1 MGYDWGEQLF
11 SSPHRLEV
19 LRELQSDPADT
30 QTLTDALSIS
40 RVTVQRHL
48 NRCCE
53 LGWIHKVDGR
63 YELTP
68 LGDRVCEATAT
79 YLDRLDV
86 LESHADVIDGL
97 VAIDDEFDPLLLTD
111 ATVSV
116 AESNNPHGPI
126 SHYRGAMSEA
136 TTDEIRGILPVFSEL
151 LIEVH
156 RDRLEAGVETELIV
170 PRSVLEAAPPPDRS
184 VDDGQFTLYVLDKPL
199 EFGVTLTDER
209 AFVGLYDDG
218 VFVACIESDAPAF
231 RGWVAD
237 VYEEHREGATRLSLE
252 ANGGAVD
259 EDGDGADADADTETD
274 ELTDDA

>member
-1 MGYDWGEQLF
+1 MGYDWGKQLF

-19 LRELQSDPADT
+19 LRELRAAPADT

-97 VAIDDEFDPLLLTD
+97 AAIDDGFDPLVLTE

-116 AESNNPHGPI
+116 AESNNPHEPI
-126 SHYRGAMSEA
+126 SHYRRAMSEA

-156 RDRLEAGVETELIV
+156 RDLLEAGVETELLT
-170 PRSVLEAAPPPDRS
+170 PQSVLEAAPPPDQP
-184 VDDGQFTLYVLDKPL
+184 VAGGQFTLYVHEEPL

-218 VFVACIESDAPAF
+218 AFVACIESDEAAF
-231 RGWVAD
+231 RDWVVD
-237 VYEEHREGATRLSLE
+237 VYEGHRSRARQVGIEATGAR
-252 ANGGAVD
+252 
-259 EDGDGADADADTETD
+259 DGDGDGSAANGLDSDSG
-274 ELTDDA
+274 

>member
-1 MGYDWGEQLF
+1 MGYDWGKQLF

-19 LRELQSDPADT
+19 LRELRSAPADT
-30 QTLTDALSIS
+30 QALTGALSIS

-97 VAIDDEFDPLLLTD
+97 AAIDDEFDPLLLTD
-111 ATVSV
+111 ATVTV
-116 AESNNPHGPI
+116 AESNDPHGPI
-126 SHYRGAMSEA
+126 SHYRSAMSEA
-136 TTDEIRGILPVFSEL
+136 TTDDIRGILPVFSEL

-156 RDRLEAGVETELIV
+156 RDLLEAGVDTELIV
-170 PRSVLEAAPPPDRS
+170 PRSVLEAAPPDEPIAG
-184 VDDGQFTLYVLDKPL
+184 GQFTLYVLDEPL

-209 AFVGLYDDG
+209 AFVGCYDDG
-218 VFVACIESDAPAF
+218 TFVACIESDEPAF
-231 RGWVAD
+231 REWAD
-237 VYEEHREGATRLSLE
+237 EVYEGRREAATRLSLE
-252 ANGGAVD
+252 ANGGTVD
-259 EDGDGADADADTETD
+259 DDGAGADATADGTD
-274 ELTDDA
+274 EADDDP

>member
-1 MGYDWGEQLF
+1 MGYDWGKQLF

-19 LRELQSDPADT
+19 LRELRSAPADT

-53 LGWIHKVDGR
+53 LGWIRKVEGR

-68 LGDRVCEATAT
+68 LGERVCEATTT
-79 YLDRLDV
+79 YLDRLAV

-97 VAIDDEFDPLLLTD
+97 AAIDDGFDPLLLTD

-116 AESNNPHGPI
+116 AESNNPHEPI
-126 SHYRGAMSEA
+126 SHYRRAISGA

-151 LIEVH
+151 LVEVH
-156 RDRLEAGVETELIV
+156 RDLLEAGVETELV
-170 PRSVLEAAPPPDRS
+170 TPRSVLEAAPPPDGPM
-184 VDDGQFTLYVLDKPL
+184 DGAEFTLYVLDRPL

-209 AFVGLYDDG
+209 AFVGLYDEG
-218 VFVACIESDAPAF
+218 AFVACIESDEEAF
-231 RGWVAD
+231 REWVAD
-237 VYEEHREGATRLSLE
+237 VYETHREAATRLSLE
-252 ANGGAVD
+252 ANGGRA
-259 EDGDGADADADTETD
+259 DGDLDAGSDDGANDDAADADDP
-274 ELTDDA
+274 